1 MKTAIE
7 YIEKLRTFGR
17 KMIFKHN
24 SYKEYKHIATS
35 LKMKKLSKE
44 QKKAIQEYYYSK
56 CGKKINTR
64 WHQYFYTT
72 TGNFDVRYLPPE
84 FYYFKILQK
93 INKPHFMCRAYAD
106 KNFATIL
113 FPDVLQPKT
122 ILKNINGLYYNSQN
136 CPITHAEAIHSCL
149 NLPDAII
156 KPAINSS
163 GGKNIIRFS
172 SLGGIINKNTSIEHF
187 LSRYHKNF
195 IIQEYL
201 FQHPTLSLLNPSS
214 LNTMRIMT
222 YRREEDVVFLSAVM
236 RAGGENATVDNMSS
250 GGIGC
255 RIHSDGRLDKY
266 GYSRI
271 PYAVYEENDWGV
283 KFSDIV
289 VPSFP
294 SIVEKAKSL
303 HFRVP
308 YARIISW
315 DFAVNYEGEVV
326 LIEINTIFP
335 TSLQQ
340 FIAGFGAYTDEI
352 IAMASTC

>member
-1 MKTAIE
+1 MNIAIE
-7 YIEKLRTFGR
+7 YIEKLRMFGR
-17 KMIFKHN
+17 KIIFKHN
-24 SYKEYKHIATS
+24 SYKEYKHIAIG

-72 TGNFDVRYLPPE
+72 TGIFDVRYLPPE
-84 FYYFKILQK
+84 FYSFKILQK
-93 INKPHFMCRAYAD
+93 LNNPHFMCRAYAD
-106 KNFATIL
+106 KNFAAIL

-122 ILKNINGLYYNSQN
+122 IIKNINGLYYDCQG
-136 CPITHAEAIHSCL
+136 CPITEAEAIHSCL

-156 KPAINSS
+156 KPSINSS
-163 GGKNIIRFS
+163 VGKNIIRFS
-172 SLGGIINKNTSIEHF
+172 SLGGIINKDTSIEHF

-195 IIQEYL
+195 IIQEFL
-201 FQHPTLSLLNPSS
+201 SQHPTLSLLNPAL

-222 YRREEDVVFLSAVM
+222 YRREEDVVFLCAVM
-236 RAGGENATVDNMSS
+236 RVGKKNATVDNMSK
-250 GGIGC
+250 GGVGC

-271 PYAVYEENDWGV
+271 PYAVYEENDWGI

-294 SIVEKAKSL
+294 SIVKKAKSL

-308 YARIISW
+308 YARIIGW
-315 DFAVNYEGEVV
+315 DFAVNHEGEAV
-326 LIEINTIFP
+326 LIEINTLFP
-335 TSLQQ
+335 SSLQQ
-340 FIAGFGAYTDEI
+340 FIAGFGEYTDEI
-352 IAMASTC
+352 IEAASNC